1 MAAVIESSID
11 TTIPNR
17 DRDTITLQIRSV
29 EYLSLV
35 VVCGAFISL
44 GAQIVN
50 GEQMDGLSGINE
62 DMCKAMQQL

>member
-1 MAAVIESSID
+1 LAAVIESSID

-17 DRDTITLQIRSV
+17 DRDTITLQIRAV
-29 EYLSLV
+29 EYLSLLV
-35 VVCGAFISL
+35 VVGAFMSL

>member
-17 DRDTITLQIRSV
+17 DRDTITLQIRAV
-29 EYLSLV
+29 EYLSLLV
-35 VVCGAFISL
+35 VVGAFMSL

-62 DMCKAMQQL
+62 DICKAMQQL

>member
-11 TTIPNR
+11 STIPN
-17 DRDTITLQIRSV
+17 RDTITLQIRSV
-29 EYLSLV
+29 EYLSLLV
-35 VVCGAFISL
+35 VVGAFISL